1 MKKELTVDE
10 KLKSI
15 GDAVGALS
23 GIKLPEPLEKRLQKL
38 KMESSRQ

>member
-15 GDAVGALS
+15 RDAVGALS
-23 GIKLPEPLEKRLQKL
+23 WIKLSEPLEKRLEKL
-38 KMESSRQ
+38 ERESFQQ